1 MSFDLDNPYLDIEI
15 DDLVL
20 GLYETEG
27 VRKITELSRQ
37 VRTMLNYKTNI
48 IRYRFQSKSKSC
60 RIIGFLSIHSTPN

>member
-1 MSFDLDNPYLDIEI
+1 MSFDMENPYLDIEV

-37 VRTMLNYKTNI
+37 VRSLEKLYLEKI
-48 IRYRFQSKSKSC
+48 K
-60 RIIGFLSIHSTPN
+60 